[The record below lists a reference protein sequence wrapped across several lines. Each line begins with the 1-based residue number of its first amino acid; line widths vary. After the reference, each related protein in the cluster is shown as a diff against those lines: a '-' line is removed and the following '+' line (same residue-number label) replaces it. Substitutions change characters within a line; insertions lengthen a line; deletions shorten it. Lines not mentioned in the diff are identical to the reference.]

1 MIITDLDG
9 TLLNDNSEVSIANL
23 ETLRKL
29 GEKKIIRVAATGRSL
44 HLVKQV
50 LSDSF
55 PIDYV
60 IFSSGAGIFCW
71 REKKILNSYHLSAEQ
86 VENISELIKTM
97 NNNLMIFNEIPEN
110 HHFKYWVSNN
120 AESDFVRRLNN
131 FKLVSQE
138 LDSEYKYGKASQIL
152 TILPPNL
159 ELFKKISETIYQKVS
174 EVKVIRASSPIDGK
188 SIWIEIFP
196 KGVSKGDAVIWLCNM
211 LKINISET
219 LSIGNDYNDLD
230 MLNITQ
236 YAFVVSNSPQ
246 ELLENPKF
254 KVVSTNN
261 LDGFSNAVEI
271 IYGKN

>member
-1 MIITDLDG
+1 MVITDLDG
-9 TLLNDNSEVSIANL
+9 TLLNDDSQVSAANL
-23 ETLRKL
+23 ETLKKL

-71 REKKILNSYHLSAEQ
+71 HEKKILTAHHLSAQQ

-110 HHFKYWVSNN
+110 HHFKYWVLNN
-120 AESDFVRRLNN
+120 TESDFVRRLNH

-138 LDSEYKYGKASQIL
+138 IDSDFKYAKASQIL
-152 TILPPNL
+152 TILPENV
-159 ELFKKISETIYQKVS
+159 ELFTQIKQTIYQKVNQ
-174 EVKVIRASSPIDGK
+174 VKVIRASSPIDGK
-188 SIWIEIFP
+188 SIWVEIFP
-196 KGVSKGDAVIWLCNM
+196 KGVSKGDAVIWLCKL
-211 LKINISET
+211 LKISISET
-219 LSIGNDYNDLD
+219 ISVGNDYNDLD

-236 YAFVVSNSPQ
+236 HAFVVSNSPK

-254 KVVSTNN
+254 RVVSTNN
-261 LDGFSNAVEI
+261 ADGFSNAIEM
-271 IYGKN
+271 IYGTN